1 MPFSLAFHF
10 SQGTN
15 PGRLAVLKYFLLLYI
30 PMALALSGLV
40 YGFLSISA
48 KLNLQDITVQ
58 EAGEAQVAAQ
68 LINRDFSLVASDLLV
83 LSKATSLRRYLDSGS
98 SEEKRRLTLQF
109 QNLSSGKGI
118 YDQIRY
124 FDERGME
131 VIRVDWRAGEARV
144 EPEGELQDK
153 GKRYF
158 FRDAFSLNEGG
169 IYVSPL
175 DLNVEHGKLE
185 LPYKPML
192 RFGTPVFDSAGR
204 KRGVVMINYLGAVML
219 QEFRRAMGG
228 NKHAMLLNHDGYW
241 LSSPD
246 ASQEW
251 GFMLGREERFGSLYP
266 AEWKNISGQESGSL
280 LSEKG
285 LFTFTTVYPL
295 PGGQHSS
302 TGSPL
307 PEGASAHG
315 LAAQQQGWKIVSLVK
330 PEDLPSASLAQAPRR
345 ATLYYFTL
353 LLFAFLAYF
362 LAVTLLNRRQLRQ
375 AVAENEAR
383 LREITATLAE
393 AVYVI
398 DTRGLIVFINPE
410 TERLLGWP
418 VAELIGQHAHDKF
431 HYRKADGTHLH
442 ARDCPIYQALATG
455 EVYRSDAEVF
465 WRKDGTPVPVTVSA
479 SPIKRDGKM
488 AGAVVAFSDIGER
501 ILAQEALLK
510 SEAQL
515 KEGQRLTHM
524 GSWELDLVTNTL
536 VWSDEIYRI
545 FEIDP
550 LAFGASYDAFLRLIH
565 PEDRALVD
573 REFNLSV
580 NNRAPYSIEHRL
592 LFPDGRIKFVVE
604 RGETFYDAEGRPVRS
619 VGTVQDIT
627 ERKQAEDER
636 LRAEALFHMVF
647 DNAGDAILIHDV
659 DGRFLEVNRIMCERL
674 GYSREE
680 LLRLSPPDINAP
692 EQARKFA
699 ERVKALQE
707 NGQITFETVHVNKD
721 GRHIPVEVSARL
733 IDFGG
738 RPAIL
743 SVVRDITLRK
753 QAEAALRQS
762 EERGRALLNAATET
776 AMLMDQM
783 GTVLAINEIGARRF
797 SKTPEE
803 MFGLNFYSMLPPEVA
818 ASRRGKVNEVFQTG
832 QPVQLQDKRDAY
844 CFDSRIYPVLDA
856 DGRVSQVAIYAADVT
871 EKIQL
876 QAVDTLLH
884 EIDQQVLRSKSLAGL
899 LHFICA
905 DMAHLFGYRFAWI
918 GRKRAD
924 GSVAIS
930 AWAGSAEE
938 YRGEL
943 ERLGVRWDD
952 TPQGQG
958 PTGSAIRSGQIQ
970 VFKFGDPGFRPWR
983 ESAERFGLRAI
994 VGVPLIIRGEVYG
1007 AFTLYSQHERSFD
1020 DPATLQ
1026 RLNNIANRTCVA
1038 LETAMDQEQLRL
1050 LSTALSSAGNG
1061 IFITDRRGRIRW
1073 INASFTR
1080 LTGFSSEEAVGET
1093 LSILRSGKQDDA
1105 YYQALW
1111 KTILAGEV
1119 WSSETIERHKNGAL
1133 FTVQQT
1139 VTPIRDEEG
1148 EITHFISIL
1157 EDISAQKETE
1167 ARIQYMAHFDALT
1180 DLPNRAL
1187 FYDRLRQVLIQAKRN
1202 KHSCALMFL
1211 DLDRFKTVNDTL
1223 GHHVG
1228 DLLLQGVARCLKECV
1243 RESDTVARLAG
1254 DEFTVLLPRVEKR
1267 EDVRLVAEKILA
1279 SLSRPFVLE
1288 GNEVCTSGSIGIALF
1303 PDDGDGD
1310 DVLVKNA
1317 DQAMYAAKQQ
1327 GRNNYCFFEASWPDS
1342 L

>member
-1 MPFSLAFHF
+1 MSVSLPVYAAERI
-10 SQGTN
+10 N
-15 PGRLAVLKYFLLLYI
+15 RGRLATLKLFLLLYI
-30 PMALALSGLV
+30 PMALLLSGLV
-40 YGFLSISA
+40 YGFLNISTS
-48 KLNLQDITVQ
+48 LHLRDIKVQ
-58 EAGEAQVAAQ
+58 EKGEVKVASQ
-68 LINRDFSLVASDLLV
+68 LINHDFRLVSSDLQV
-83 LSKATSLRRYLDSGS
+83 LSKATSLRNFLDGGS
-98 SEEKRRLTLQF
+98 REEKERLTRLF
-109 QNLSSGKGI
+109 QTMAGAKQI
-118 YDQIRY
+118 YDQIRLL
-124 FDERGME
+124 DEHGME
-131 VIRVDWRAGEARV
+131 VIRVDWKDGEARAA
-144 EPEGELQDK
+144 PEAELQDK
-153 GKRYF
+153 GQRYY
-158 FRDAFSLNEGG
+158 FRDAFSLKNGE
-169 IYVSPL
+169 IYISPL

-185 LPYKPML
+185 LPHKPML

-204 KRGVVMINYLGAVML
+204 KMGIVLINYLGKGL
-219 QEFRRAMGG
+219 LEDFQHAMGE
-228 NKHAMLLNHDGYW
+228 KRHAVLLNREGHW

-246 ASQEW
+246 AAQAW
-251 GFMLGREERFGSLYP
+251 GFMQDGGKRFGNLYP
-266 AEWKNISGQESGSL
+266 AEWKRISGQESGDILTENGL
-280 LSEKG
+280 L
-285 LFTFTTVYPL
+285 TFTTVYPL
-295 PGGQHSS
+295 IDGQYSS
-302 TGSPL
+302 SGSTSPT
-307 PEGASAHG
+307 GASEE
-315 LAAQQQGWKIVSLVK
+315 LLTAQQYFWKIVSMVPANEVPAANLTRF
-330 PEDLPSASLAQAPRR
+330 PRT
-345 ATLYYFTL
+345 A
-353 LLFAFLAYF
+353 LLFLLALMLF
-362 LAVTLLNRRQLRQ
+362 AILAEYLALGLLGRRQLRQ

-418 VAELIGQHAHDKF
+418 ESELIGQHAHSKF
-431 HYRKADGTHLH
+431 HHRRIDGAQLH
-442 ARDCPIYQALATG
+442 VRDCPIYQALATG
-455 EVYRSDAEVF
+455 EVYRGDTEVF
-465 WRKDGTPVPVTVSA
+465 WCKDGSPLPVSVSA
-479 SPIKRDGKM
+479 SPIVRDGKM
-488 AGAVVAFSDIGER
+488 TGAVVAFSDIRER
-501 ILAQEALLK
+501 KLAREALLK

-524 GSWELDLVTNTL
+524 GSWELDLVTNVL
-536 VWSDEIYRI
+536 FWSDEIYRI
-545 FEIDP
+545 FEIDS
-550 LAFGASYDAFLRLIH
+550 LAFGASYEAFLGLIH
-565 PEDRALVD
+565 PEDRARVD
-573 REFNLSV
+573 EAFNFSV
-580 NNRAPYSIEHRL
+580 KNRVPYSIEHRL

-604 RGETFYDAEGRPVRS
+604 WGETFYDAGGQPVRS

-627 ERKQAEDER
+627 ERKKAEDER
-636 LRAEALFHMVF
+636 LHAEALFHMVF

-674 GYSREE
+674 GYSRDE

-692 EQARKFA
+692 EQAGKFA

-707 NGQITFETVHVNKD
+707 NGQITFETVHVTKD

-738 RPAIL
+738 RPATL
-743 SVVRDITLRK
+743 SVVRDITQRK
-753 QAEAALRQS
+753 RSEAALRQS
-762 EERGRALLNAATET
+762 EERGRALLNAAAET
-776 AMLMDQM
+776 AMLMDQE

-797 SKTPEE
+797 GKTPEE
-803 MFGLNFYSMLPPEVA
+803 MFGHNFYAMLSPEVA
-818 ASRRGKVNEVFQTG
+818 ASRREKVSEVFQTA
-832 QPVQLQDKRDAY
+832 QPVHLQDKRDDY
-844 CFDSRIYPVLDA
+844 CFDSRIYPILDA

-871 EKIQL
+871 EKTQL

-905 DMAHLFGYRFAWI
+905 DMARLFGYRFAWI

-930 AWAGSAEE
+930 AWAGSAAE
-938 YRGEL
+938 YHGEL

-958 PTGSAIRSGQIQ
+958 PTGSTIRSGQTQ

-983 ESAERFGLRAI
+983 ESAERFDLRAI
-994 VGVPLIIRGEVYG
+994 VSVPLIIRGEVYG

-1026 RLNNIANRTCVA
+1026 RLNNIANRICVA

-1061 IFITDRRGRIRW
+1061 VFITDQRGRIRW

-1093 LSILRSGKQDDA
+1093 LSILKSGKQDDA
-1105 YYQALW
+1105 YYQTLW
-1111 KTILAGEV
+1111 KTILAGKV
-1119 WSSETIERHKNGAL
+1119 WSSETVERRKNGTF

-1139 VTPIRDEEG
+1139 ITPIRDEEG
-1148 EITHFISIL
+1148 EITHYISIL

-1187 FYDRLRQVLIQAKRN
+1187 FYDRLRQVLIQAKRD

-1211 DLDRFKTVNDTL
+1211 DLDHFKAINDTL

-1228 DLLLQGVARCLKECV
+1228 DLLLQGVARRLKKCV

-1254 DEFTVLLPRVEKR
+1254 DEFTVLLPRAEKR
-1267 EDVRLVAEKILA
+1267 EDTRLVAEKILA
-1279 SLSRPFVLE
+1279 ALARPFLLE
-1288 GNEVCTSGSIGIALF
+1288 GREVSISGSIGIALY
-1303 PDDGDGD
+1303 PDDGDRD

-1327 GRNNYCFFEASWPDS
+1327 GRNNYCFFEASAPES